1 MLDDIDPYTG
11 FIKTPKAIG
20 SELLRLSSKL
30 TTKMRPLMIG
40 FDGAGEPIPMN
51 RVKKHA
57 ADFQTFFRVLE
68 AN

>member
-1 MLDDIDPYTG
+1 MLDDIDPFSG

-20 SELLRLSSKL
+20 SELLCLSSKL

-51 RVKKHA
+51 KVKKYA
-57 ADFQTFFRVLE
+57 ADFQAFFKVVK
-68 AN
+68 AD